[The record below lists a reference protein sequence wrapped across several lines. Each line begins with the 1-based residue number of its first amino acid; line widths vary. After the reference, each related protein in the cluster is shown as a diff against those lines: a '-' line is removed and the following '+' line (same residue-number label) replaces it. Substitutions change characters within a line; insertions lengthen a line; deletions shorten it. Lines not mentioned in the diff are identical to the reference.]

1 MESGFAT
8 TPFGRRP
15 MTLALVKANAASRQ
29 IPQGAVVEK
38 WQVYRWLCEG
48 KSIVGVGD
56 RALAVLSALLTF
68 YPDDQISE
76 ENGLMV
82 FPSNAQLSLRAHG
95 MADSTLRRNLAELV
109 SCGLIIRRDS
119 ANGKRFARKGQ
130 GGVVV
135 EAFGFSLA
143 PLLTRVAEFQQ
154 AADQARADSRALRLM
169 RERVTLH
176 RRDIHKLVEAAVEG
190 DVPGDWGPLFNR
202 FRAIVDAIPRRA
214 TLPELEAIVA
224 KLTVLHDEVDR
235 MLESFTNSTNP
246 SCNESQ
252 NERQQSDSN
261 TESFF
266 VFEPALEKSRAA
278 VEPRPGPDE
287 RLKSYPIGLVL
298 KACPEIADY
307 AVNGITSR
315 RDLMLT
321 AAQVR
326 GYLGVSPSA
335 YEEACHV
342 MGQEVAAIVI
352 ACILQRAQHIN
363 SAGGYL
369 RVLTEKAREGQFSV
383 GPMLDGRA
391 QGQWRCNEDD
401 GMSWIQRFAWLSIG
415 RRYPWEL

>member
-29 IPQGAVVEK
+29 IPEGEVVEK

-56 RALAVLSALLTF
+56 RALAVLSGLLTF

-130 GGVVV
+130 GGAVV

-143 PLLTRVAEFQQ
+143 PLLTRAAEFQQ
-154 AADQARADSRALRLM
+154 AADRVRADNRALKLM
-169 RERVTLH
+169 RERITLH
-176 RRDIHKLVEAAVEG
+176 RRDIHKLVEAAVEEN
-190 DVPGDWGPLFNR
+190 VPGDWGTIWRR

-214 TLPELEAIVA
+214 GLAELERIVSELVDVHNA
-224 KLTVLHDEVDR
+224 VDKL
-235 MLESFTNSTNP
+235 LESFTNVRNP
-246 SCNESQ
+246 GGNESQ
-252 NERQQSDSN
+252 NERQHSDSN
-261 TESFF
+261 TDSTL
-266 VFEPALEKSRAA
+266 VFEPAFEKSRAEA
-278 VEPRPGPDE
+278 EPRSTQAAQPRG
-287 RLKSYPIGLVL
+287 YPIGLVL
-298 KACPEIADY
+298 RACPEIADY
-307 AVNGITSR
+307 AASGIGNWR
-315 RDLMLT
+315 ELMIT

-369 RVLTEKAREGQFSV
+369 RVLTEKARAGAFSV
-383 GPMLDGRA
+383 GPMLMAALKANGATTRMT
-391 QGQWRCNEDD
+391 G
-401 GMSWIQRFAWLSIG
+401 
-415 RRYPWEL
+415 

>member
-1 MESGFAT
+1 MESGYAT

-15 MTLALVKANAASRQ
+15 MTLALVQANTASRE
-29 IPQGAVVEK
+29 IPEGSHVEK

-48 KSIVGVGD
+48 KSVLGVGD
-56 RALAVLSALLTF
+56 RALAVLSGLLSF

-109 SCGLIIRRDS
+109 TCGLIIRRDS

-130 GGVVV
+130 GGAVV

-143 PLLTRVAEFQQ
+143 PLLTRAAEFQQ
-154 AADQARADSRALRLM
+154 AADQVRADNRALKLM
-169 RERVTLH
+169 RERITLH
-176 RRDIHKLVEAAVEG
+176 RRDIHKLVDAAIEEA
-190 DVPGDWGPLFNR
+190 VPGDWGAIWRR

-214 TLPELEAIVA
+214 ELPELEGLVA
-224 KLTVLHDEVDR
+224 ELTTLHDEVDR
-235 MLESFTNSTNP
+235 MLESFTNSKNP
-246 SCNESQ
+246 SGNESQ
-252 NERQQSDSN
+252 TERQQSDSN
-261 TESFF
+261 TDSTF

-278 VEPRPGPDE
+278 VEPVSAPAE
-287 RLKSYPIGLVL
+287 KLKGYPIGLVL
-298 KACPEIADY
+298 RACPEIADY
-307 AVNGITSR
+307 AVSGIGSW
-315 RDLMLT
+315 RDLMMT

-369 RVLTEKAREGQFSV
+369 RVLTEKARAGEFSV
-383 GPMLDGRA
+383 GPMLMAALKANGATARMA
-391 QGQWRCNEDD
+391 G
-401 GMSWIQRFAWLSIG
+401 
-415 RRYPWEL
+415 

>member
-1 MESGFAT
+1 MESGYAT

-15 MTLALVKANAASRQ
+15 MTLALVQANTAARE
-29 IPQGAVVEK
+29 IPQGSLVEK

-56 RALAVLSALLTF
+56 RALAVLSGLLSF

-109 SCGLIIRRDS
+109 DCGLIVRRDS
-119 ANGKRFARKGQ
+119 PNGKRFARKGQ
-130 GGVVV
+130 GGAVM

-143 PLLTRVAEFQQ
+143 PLLTRAVEFQRAAEQVRFGAQ
-154 AADQARADSRALRLM
+154 ALKLM
-169 RERVTLH
+169 RERITLH
-176 RRDIHKLVEAAVEG
+176 RRDIQKLVEAAIEEG
-190 DVPGDWGPLFNR
+190 VPGDWGAIWRR
-202 FRAIVDAIPRRA
+202 FRAVVDAIPRRA
-214 TLPELEAIVA
+214 GLSDLEGIVADLEA
-224 KLTVLHDEVDR
+224 LHDEVDR
-235 MLESFTNSTNP
+235 MLESFMNSTNP
-246 SCNESQ
+246 SGNESQ
-252 NERQQSDSN
+252 NERQQSDSK
-261 TESFF
+261 TDSIF

-278 VEPRPGPDE
+278 VEPTYSPAEKPRG
-287 RLKSYPIGLVL
+287 YPIGLVL

-307 AVNGITSR
+307 AVNGIGNW
-315 RDLMLT
+315 RDLMIT
-321 AAQVR
+321 ATQVR

-369 RVLTEKAREGQFSV
+369 RVLTEKARAGEFSV
-383 GPMLDGRA
+383 GPMLMAALKANGATAR
-391 QGQWRCNEDD
+391 
-401 GMSWIQRFAWLSIG
+401 MSG
-415 RRYPWEL
+415 

>member
-1 MESGFAT
+1 MESGYAT

-15 MTLALVKANAASRQ
+15 MTLALVQANAAARE
-29 IPQGAVVEK
+29 IPQGSLVEK

-48 KSIVGVGD
+48 KSVLGVGD
-56 RALAVLSALLTF
+56 RALAVLSGLLTF

-109 SCGLIIRRDS
+109 NCGLIIRRDS
-119 ANGKRFARKGQ
+119 PNGKRFARKGQ
-130 GGVVV
+130 GGAVV

-143 PLLTRVAEFQQ
+143 PLLTRAAEFQR
-154 AADQARADSRALRLM
+154 AADEVRAGARALKLM
-169 RERVTLH
+169 RERITLH
-176 RRDIHKLVEAAVEG
+176 RRDIHKLVEAAIEEAA
-190 DVPGDWGPLFNR
+190 PGDWGAVWRR
-202 FRAIVDAIPRRA
+202 FRAIVETIPRRA
-214 TLPELEAIVA
+214 GLSELEAIVA
-224 KLTVLHDEVDR
+224 ELTALHDEVDR
-235 MLESFTNSTNP
+235 MLESFTNSTNL
-246 SCNESQ
+246 SGNESQ

-261 TESFF
+261 TDSTF
-266 VFEPALEKSRAA
+266 VFEPAFEKSRAA
-278 VEPRPGPDE
+278 VEPVSAPAE
-287 RLKSYPIGLVL
+287 KLKGYPIGLVL
-298 KACPEIADY
+298 RACPEIADY
-307 AVNGITSR
+307 AVNGIGSW
-315 RDLMLT
+315 RDLMMT

-369 RVLTEKAREGQFSV
+369 RVLTEKARAGEFSV
-383 GPMLDGRA
+383 GPMLMAALKANGATARMT
-391 QGQWRCNEDD
+391 G
-401 GMSWIQRFAWLSIG
+401 
-415 RRYPWEL
+415 

>member
-15 MTLALVKANAASRQ
+15 MTLALVKANTASRQ
-29 IPQGAVVEK
+29 IPQGSVVEK

-56 RALAVLSALLTF
+56 RALAVLSGLLTF

-119 ANGKRFARKGQ
+119 ANGKRFARKGP
-130 GGVVV
+130 GGAVV

-143 PLLTRVAEFQQ
+143 PLITRAAEFQQ
-154 AADQARADSRALRLM
+154 AADQVRADGRALRLM
-169 RERVTLH
+169 RERITLH
-176 RRDIHKLVEAAVEG
+176 RRDIHKLIEAAVEE
-190 DVPGDWGPLFNR
+190 DVPGDWGTLWKR

-214 TLPELEAIVA
+214 GLSELEGVVA
-224 KLTVLHDEVDR
+224 ELVELHEAVNK
-235 MLESFTNSTNP
+235 MLESFTNANNP
-246 SCNESQ
+246 SGNESH

-261 TESFF
+261 TDSTF
-266 VFEPALEKSRAA
+266 VFEPAFEKSRAEA
-278 VEPRPGPDE
+278 EPTSHPPEKPKG
-287 RLKSYPIGLVL
+287 YPIGLVL
-298 KACPEIADY
+298 RACPDIADY
-307 AVNGITSR
+307 AVNGIGSW
-315 RDLMLT
+315 RDLMMT

-369 RVLTEKAREGQFSV
+369 RVLTEKAKAGEFSV
-383 GPMLDGRA
+383 GPMLMAALKANGASARMT
-391 QGQWRCNEDD
+391 G
-401 GMSWIQRFAWLSIG
+401 
-415 RRYPWEL
+415 